1 MLPDR
6 DNDISTEYEFVESS
20 TKTYA
25 MQLDGDRI
33 RGKIDDRKAM
43 EQTIYKILLTER
55 YQYLIYS
62 WNYGIELKD
71 LFGKPIPY
79 CCVEL
84 ERRIKEALLQDTRI
98 TIVYNFEFENPKFE
112 TVLVKFTADTIF
124 GEIDITKEVKLNNV

>member
-33 RGKIDDRKAM
+33 RGKTDERKAI
-43 EQTIYKILLTER
+43 EQAIYKILLTER

-98 TIVYNFEFENPKFE
+98 TNVYNFEFENPKFE

-124 GEIDITKEVKLNNV
+124 GKVNITKEVKLNNV